1 MLNSATWLVTSTKHS
16 QIRTMLMA
24 HSNNFA
30 KIQKIIQL
38 ALPQNNVIGIILVV
52 VLSTKSWL
60 VQHLSQ
66 FSHSPI

>member
-1 MLNSATWLVTSTKHS
+1 MLNSATWLVTSTKRS
-16 QIRTMLMA
+16 QIKTMSMA
-24 HSNNFA
+24 HWNKVA

-38 ALPQNNVIGIILVV
+38 ALTQNNVIGIILVV